1 MGRSSTPGEGTRP
14 RVRHAGQLGWDDGLY
29 EGGDKDGSGDG
40 GEDAAR
46 PGTGESGHGGG
57 GRRAA
62 GHGGRRGRPRR
73 AAKKK
78 HRVLRW
84 TAFSLAFLILGTGA
98 AGYLWYEHLNS
109 NLRKGERSAGNGA
122 AKKKAPNAAGQT
134 PLNILL
140 IGSDSRNSAENLK
153 LGGSKKSV
161 GGTPLADVQM
171 LLHVSADRKN
181 AAVISIPRDT
191 RVNIPACENP
201 DTHQKY
207 PASNGIINESLRG
220 GPGCTLDTWEQLTKV
235 YIDHWMM
242 VDFAGV
248 VDMADAVGGAWV
260 CVKQDVNDV
269 PKPNV
274 PGGSYLRL
282 TQGRHKIQGETALKW
297 LRTRHAFESDIG
309 RSKAQHMYLNSVLRE
324 LKSQNAFTDTGRL
337 MNLAETAT
345 KSLQVSEEIG
355 TVKKLFD
362 LGMQLK
368 DVPLE
373 KMNMLTMPR
382 IPDPQNPEAHVLP
395 KPGAADKLW
404 ALMRDDQ
411 SLDPKDRA
419 KAAKKA
425 AAGPKAGA
433 PASLGVT
440 VVNGTSG
447 DGQASTDGRAG
458 AVRDLLKAKGFTEA
472 DTSTELG
479 SALTTEVTYPHSAG
493 AQGKADALS
502 VAKALGMP
510 ASAVTETPDGA
521 GLTLTVGSDWRTGS
535 TFPKVVED
543 DSDPLEGT
551 ESVNGAKTD
560 DCMDVYWP
568 YRQM

>member
-1 MGRSSTPGEGTRP
+1 MPGEGTRP
-14 RVRHAGQLGWDDGLY
+14 RVGPAGQLGWDDGLY
-29 EGGDKDGSGDG
+29 GAEDGNDG
-40 GEDAAR
+40 ERSAPSDSA
-46 PGTGESGHGGG
+46 EGGG
-57 GRRAA
+57 GRGHRA
-62 GHGGRRGRPRR
+62 GSHGGRRGRSRR
-73 AAKKK
+73 APGKKK

-84 TAFSLAFLILGTGA
+84 IAFSVAFLILGTGA
-98 AGYLWYEHLNS
+98 AGYLYYEHLNS
-109 NLRKGERSAGNGA
+109 KLRKGERSAGNSG
-122 AKKKAPNAAGQT
+122 AKKAAPNADGQT

-153 LGGSKKSV
+153 LGGSKSSV

-181 AAVISIPRDT
+181 ASVISIPRDT

-201 DTHQKY
+201 DTHKKY
-207 PASNGIINESLRG
+207 PASNGIINETLRG

-235 YIDHWMM
+235 YIDHWIM

-260 CVKQDVNDV
+260 CVKQNVNDV
-269 PKPNV
+269 SKPGV
-274 PGGSYLRL
+274 PGGSHLRL
-282 TQGRHKIQGETALKW
+282 TAGRHKIKGETALKW

-309 RSKAQHMYLNSVLRE
+309 RSKAQHMYLNSVMRE

-337 MNLAETAT
+337 MNLAETAVE
-345 KSLQVSEEIG
+345 SLQVSEEIG

-368 DVPLE
+368 NVPLD
-373 KMNMLTMPR
+373 KMTMLTMPR
-382 IPDPQNPEAHVLP
+382 IADPQDPDAHVLP

-404 ALMRDDQ
+404 SMLRDDE

-419 KAAKKA
+419 KAKKKA

-440 VVNGTSG
+440 VVNGTSA
-447 DGQASTDGRAG
+447 DGQSATEGRAG
-458 AVRDLLKAKGFTEA
+458 QVRDLLKAKGFTEA
-472 DTSTELG
+472 DTSTDPG
-479 SALTTEVTYPHSAG
+479 STLTTEVTYPHSAG

-502 VAKALGMP
+502 VAKALGLP
-510 ASAVTETPDGA
+510 TSAVAETPDGA

-535 TFPKVVED
+535 TFPKAPAADAE

-551 ESVNGAKTD
+551 EASNSSKTD

>member
-14 RVRHAGQLGWDDGLY
+14 RVRHAGQLGWDDDLY
-29 EGGDKDGSGDG
+29 EDGDGDGDSGKDAAKPETGGSG
-40 GEDAAR
+40 E
-46 PGTGESGHGGG
+46 GGG

-62 GHGGRRGRPRR
+62 SHGRSRGRPRR

-78 HRVLRW
+78 RRVLRW
-84 TAFSLAFLILGTGA
+84 IAFSLAFLILGTGA

-109 NLRKGERSAGNGA
+109 NLRKGERSAGNSA

-181 AAVISIPRDT
+181 ASVVSIPRDT
-191 RVNIPACENP
+191 RVDIPACENP
-201 DTHQKY
+201 DTHEKY

-220 GPGCTLDTWEQLTKV
+220 GPGCTLDTWEQLTNV

-274 PGGSYLRL
+274 PGGSHLRL
-282 TQGRHKIQGETALKW
+282 TKGKHKIQGETALKW
-297 LRTRHAFESDIG
+297 LRTRHAFESDFG

-382 IPDPQNPEAHVLP
+382 IPDPKNPEAHVLP
-395 KPGAADKLW
+395 KPGASDKLW
-404 ALMRDDQ
+404 ALLRDDQ
-411 SLDPKDRA
+411 SLDAKDRA
-419 KAAKKA
+419 KAAKKV

-440 VVNGTSG
+440 VVNGTAA
-447 DGQASTDGRAG
+447 DGQAPTEGRAG
-458 AVRDLLKAKGFTEA
+458 DIRDLLKAKGFTEA
-472 DTSTELG
+472 DTSTEPG
-479 SALTTEVTYPHSAG
+479 TALTTEVTYPHSAG

-510 ASAVTETPDGA
+510 TSTVSETPDGA

>member
-14 RVRHAGQLGWDDGLY
+14 RVRQAGQLGWDDGLY
-29 EGGDKDGSGDG
+29 EGGDEGSGK
-40 GEDAAR
+40 DAAK
-46 PGTGESGHGGG
+46 PDAGGSEGGG

-62 GHGGRRGRPRR
+62 SHGGRRGRPRR
-73 AAKKK
+73 APKRKK

-84 TAFSLAFLILGTGA
+84 IAFSLAFLILGTGA

-109 NLRKGERSAGNGA
+109 NLRKGDRSAGNSG

-140 IGSDSRNSAENLK
+140 IGSDDRNSKENLK

-161 GGTPLADVQM
+161 GNTPLADVQM

-181 AAVISIPRDT
+181 ASVISIPRDT
-191 RVNIPACENP
+191 RVDIPACENP

-207 PASNGIINESLRG
+207 AATNGIINESLRG

-260 CVKQDVNDV
+260 CVKQNVNDV
-269 PKPNV
+269 SKPGV
-274 PGGSYLRL
+274 PGGSHLRL
-282 TQGRHKIQGETALKW
+282 TKGPHKIQGEVALQW
-297 LRTRHAFESDIG
+297 LRTRHAFESDFG
-309 RSKAQHMYLNSVLRE
+309 RSKAQHMYLNSVMRE
-324 LKSQNAFTDTGRL
+324 LKNQNAFTDTGRL

-368 DVPLE
+368 NVPMDKL
-373 KMNMLTMPR
+373 NMLTMPR
-382 IPDPQNPEAHVLP
+382 IPDPKNPEAHVLP
-395 KPGAADKLW
+395 KPGASEKLW
-404 ALMRDDQ
+404 ALVRDDQ

-419 KAAKKA
+419 AAAKKVK
-425 AAGPKAGA
+425 AGPKAGA

-440 VVNGTSG
+440 VINGTAA
-447 DGQASTDGRAG
+447 DGQAATEGRAG
-458 AVRDLLKAKGFTEA
+458 VVRDMLKAKGFTEA

-493 AQGKADALS
+493 AQGKSDALS

-510 ASAVTETPDGA
+510 TSAVTETPDGA

-535 TFPKVVED
+535 TFPKTVDD

>member
-1 MGRSSTPGEGTRP
+1 M
-14 RVRHAGQLGWDDGLY
+14 
-29 EGGDKDGSGDG
+29 
-40 GEDAAR
+40 
-46 PGTGESGHGGG
+46 
-57 GRRAA
+57 
-62 GHGGRRGRPRR
+62 
-73 AAKKK
+73 
-78 HRVLRW
+78 LRW
-84 TAFSLAFLILGTGA
+84 IAFSVAFLILGTGA
-98 AGYLWYEHLNS
+98 AGYLWYQHLNS
-109 NLRKGERSAGNGA
+109 NLRKGERSAGNSG
-122 AKKKAPNAAGQT
+122 AKKATPNSEGQT

-140 IGSDSRNSAENLK
+140 IGSDSRNSEENLK
-153 LGGSKKSV
+153 LGGARDSV
-161 GGTPLADVQM
+161 GATPLADVQM

-181 AAVISIPRDT
+181 ASVVSIPRDT
-191 RVNIPACENP
+191 RVDIPACENA
-201 DTHQKY
+201 DTHKKY

-260 CVKQDVNDV
+260 CVNQDVYDV
-269 PKPNV
+269 PKPKV
-274 PGGSYLRL
+274 PGGSYLKMKA
-282 TQGRHKIQGETALKW
+282 GRHKIKGEQALKW

-345 KSLQVSEEIG
+345 KSLQVSKEIG

-368 DVPLE
+368 DVPLD

-382 IPDPQNPEAHVLP
+382 IPDPEDPDAHVLP

-404 ALMRDDQ
+404 AMLREDQ

-419 KAAKKA
+419 KAKKKA
-425 AAGPKAGA
+425 STPGPKAGA
-433 PASLGVT
+433 PASIGIT
-440 VVNGTSG
+440 VVNGTG
-447 DGQASTDGRAG
+447 ADGRAPAEG
-458 AVRDLLKAKGFTEA
+458 RAAAVRDLLKSKGFTEA
-472 DTSTELG
+472 DTTSDPG
-479 SALTTEVTYPHSAG
+479 SAPTTEVTYPHSAG
-493 AQGKADALS
+493 AQGKSDALS
-502 VAKALGMP
+502 VAKALSLP
-510 ASAVTETPDGA
+510 TSAVKETPSGA
-521 GLTLTVGSDWRTGS
+521 GLTLTVGSDWRTGDAA
-535 TFPKVVED
+535 PKVEED

-568 YRQM
+568 YRTP